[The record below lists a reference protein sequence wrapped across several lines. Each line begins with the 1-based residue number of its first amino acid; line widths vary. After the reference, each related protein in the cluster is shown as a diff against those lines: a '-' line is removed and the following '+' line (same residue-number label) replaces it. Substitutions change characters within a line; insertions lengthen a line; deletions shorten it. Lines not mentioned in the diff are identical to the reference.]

1 VLHVVAAQQD
11 QLALAVEVVDV
22 DDAETRLPGAAP
34 VLPREHEPPARE
46 PPEHDAEHGDE
57 HQDDHEGDH
66 VGGRGGFW
74 DAETG

>member
-1 VLHVVAAQQD
+1 MLHVVAAQQD

-34 VLPREHEPPARE
+34 VLPGQHSRPPVSRRSTS
-46 PPEHDAEHGDE
+46 AEQGDE

-66 VGGRGGFW
+66 VGGRGGFL
-74 DAETG
+74 DAKTG